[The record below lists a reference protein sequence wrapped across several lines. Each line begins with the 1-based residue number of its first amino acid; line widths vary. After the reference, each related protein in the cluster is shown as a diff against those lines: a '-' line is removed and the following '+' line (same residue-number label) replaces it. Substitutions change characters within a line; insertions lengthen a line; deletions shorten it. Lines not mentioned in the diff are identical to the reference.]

1 MTTFNKTDWTLKVSL
16 ESSDVYQNNNDS
28 HLYARVTKFSDPVI
42 SKIDD
47 NSNIESLIKEI
58 NPSDFAGS
66 YYPLAN
72 KISLELS
79 NNTLK

>member
-1 MTTFNKTDWTLKVSL
+1 MTTFNKSDWTLKVSL
-16 ESSDVYQNNNDS
+16 ESSDVYQSNNDN

-58 NPSDFAGS
+58 NTSDFAGS
-66 YYPLAN
+66 YYSLAN

-79 NNTLK
+79 NNPLK

>member
-1 MTTFNKTDWTLKVSL
+1 MTKFNKSDWTLKISL
-16 ESSDVYQNNNDS
+16 ESADVYQSNDDS
-28 HLYARVTKFSDPVI
+28 HLYARVDKLNDPVI

-58 NPSDFAGS
+58 NPDDFAGS

-72 KISLELS
+72 KISVELS
-79 NNTLK
+79 DNRLK